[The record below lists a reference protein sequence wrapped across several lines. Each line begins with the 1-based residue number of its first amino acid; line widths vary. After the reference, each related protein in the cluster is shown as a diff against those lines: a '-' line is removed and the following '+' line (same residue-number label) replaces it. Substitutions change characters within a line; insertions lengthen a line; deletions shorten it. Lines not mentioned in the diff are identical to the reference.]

1 MIKNTLFIALI
12 ASALSCTKAPETE
25 NEPISE
31 KQLGIT
37 FKDSFPEPEI
47 VQFKLG
53 PKIPKEAY
61 IASQRK
67 FSLEAEYGKEAVS
80 SITPK
85 DGLPPEGYPQLG
97 FDKKGNVW
105 INTSTSLQYD
115 GSRFKEFD
123 VIGTDLTTR
132 SILID
137 KNDHLWIHGFKT
149 ANDSIEDRIM
159 IFDGIRC
166 KDVAGLKVKTK
177 VSKTSLGLGMFAG
190 ADKSIWVINSL
201 ERKIMKYV
209 GEEVV
214 ESFEYGDLSINDEAS
229 LQDLGDEGLFIFDY
243 YNAILTRIKAGYF
256 ETTELKTILPETRI
270 LAINVTDSNT
280 FYASTTSGTYR
291 IDNKK
296 ATSLNK
302 DSRGLFIDK
311 NNFVWNITDKG
322 IKKSKGTLT
331 LEFENSSL
339 FNNSIGLTLKSDN
352 NDHTWIAVKSLIG
365 RFDETIKTYNNLF
378 DGGDNTSRII
388 NLYQARNSDIYLGTL
403 TKGLIHF
410 DGTTIT
416 QYDFLKKQTKDSR
429 ENRILSIAEDP
440 EGNIWFTQFG
450 GRLTKFDAEFFQSY
464 DLDAFLSKIYHVD
477 SAGTFWLDIWDQ
489 DFKKGGLYKFD
500 GKDFLKVTTPSKIGL
515 RATSVCTDTSGAA
528 WIGTGEAL
536 WKFDKGIFTKYTTQ
550 DGLPNDFIN
559 TVQSD
564 AKGNIWIGTDN
575 GLSIFDGKKFRNYGR
590 PEGIV
595 EKIIGS
601 IIPDS
606 TNNKFWIKGQFS
618 DYLIAASYNDQTKEL
633 QVETFS
639 ANQGFPIPSY
649 NAFLVDQQ
657 GLIWMSTN
665 SGDLARFDYQTLKKN
680 SNPFPIHL
688 NTILVNGESLVWSE
702 LNENY
707 SEDSLISKTEM
718 ISRFGKEKSTEEI
731 EALKETF
738 SSISYDSLIPFD
750 FIPIGLELP
759 FSANSLSFEFTAI
772 DPFFSKSTLYQYY
785 LDGFDKAWSPLSKN
799 NTANFG
805 NLMEGSYTFQLKAL
819 NPYGIWS
826 EMSYSFRVL
835 PPWYRT
841 WWAYLLYAFLFFG
854 AITGFIRWRTN
865 KLKTEKALLE
875 QEVSHRTSELKES
888 LEHLKSTQAQLIQ
901 SEKMASLGE
910 LTAGI
915 AHEIQNPLNF
925 VNNFSE
931 VSAELLDEVK
941 ETRTKSQETRPRT
954 EEDEIEDEIL
964 EDIKKN
970 LEKINHHGK
979 RADAIVKGMLEHSRT
994 STGEKAPTDLNAL
1007 ADEYVRL
1014 SYHGFRAK
1022 DKSFNTD
1029 YKLDL
1034 DPNLPKVNV
1043 VASDIGRV
1051 ILNLVNNAFY
1061 ACAERGRSTVNEKS
1075 KSGPDSHRGE
1085 GYKPE
1090 VIVSS
1095 SKTENGIEISVKDNG
1110 NGIPDSIKEKIF
1122 QPFFTTKP
1130 TGSGTGLGLSLSYDI
1145 IKAHG
1150 GELRVVSE
1158 EGKGTE
1164 MKIILLIIKDS

>member
-12 ASALSCTKAPETE
+12 ASALSCTKTPETE
-25 NEPISE
+25 NEPITE

-61 IASQRK
+61 IASQRQ
-67 FSLEAEYGKEAVS
+67 FSLEAEYGKETVS

-85 DGLPPEGYPQLG
+85 DGLPPEVYRELE

-105 INTSTSLQYD
+105 LENPTSLQYD

-123 VIGTDLTTR
+123 VMGTDFTTW

-137 KNDHLWIHGFKT
+137 KNDHLWIHGFKI
-149 ANDSIEDRIM
+149 AKDSIEDRIM

-166 KDVAGLKVKTK
+166 KDVEGLQVKSK
-177 VSKTSLGLGMFAG
+177 VSNRSQRLGMFAG
-190 ADKSIWVINSL
+190 ADKSIWVINTL
-201 ERKIMKYV
+201 ERKIMKYEGV
-209 GEEVV
+209 EVV
-214 ESFEYGDLSINDEAS
+214 ESFESGDLSLQDGTS
-229 LQDLGDEGLFIFDY
+229 LQDLGDEGLFIFDFT
-243 YNAILTRIKAGYF
+243 NAALTRIKAGYI
-256 ETTELKTILPETRI
+256 ETVELKTILPETRI
-270 LAINVTDSNT
+270 IEINVTDSNT
-280 FYASTTSGTYR
+280 FYARTTSGTYR

-296 ATSLNK
+296 ATLLNK

-311 NNFVWNITDKG
+311 NNFVWNFTDKG
-322 IKKSKGTLT
+322 IQKSKGNIT

-339 FNNSIGLTLKSDN
+339 FNNSMGLNLNRDN
-352 NDHTWIAVKSLIG
+352 NNNTWIAGQSLIG

-378 DGGDNTSRII
+378 DVGGYTSRFP
-388 NLYQARNSDIYLGTL
+388 NMYQARNSDIYLGTL
-403 TKGLIHF
+403 TKGLIHL
-410 DGTTIT
+410 DGTTLT
-416 QYDFLKKQTKDSR
+416 QYDFQKKQPKNSR
-429 ENRILSIAEDP
+429 ENLILSIAEDP
-440 EGNIWFTQFG
+440 EGNIWFTQLG
-450 GRLTKFDAEFFQSY
+450 GKLTKFDGDFFQSY
-464 DLDAFLSKIYHVD
+464 SLGTFLSEILHVD
-477 SAGTFWLDIWDQ
+477 SAGTFWLSTRDQ
-489 DFKKGGLYKFD
+489 VLEKEGLYKFD
-500 GKDFLKVTTPSKIGL
+500 GKDFLQITTPSDLGFGI
-515 RATSVCTDTSGAA
+515 TSASTDTDGAA

-559 TVQSD
+559 TVQPD

-575 GLSIFDGKKFRNYGR
+575 GLSIFDGKRFRNYGR
-590 PEGIV
+590 PEGII
-595 EKIIGS
+595 EKNIGT

-606 TNNKFWIKGQFS
+606 TNNKFWIKGQGS
-618 DYLIAASYNDQTKEL
+618 DNLTAASYNDQTKEL

-639 ANQGFPIPSY
+639 ANQGFPIPSSI
-649 NAFLVDQQ
+649 AFLVDQQ
-657 GLIWMSTN
+657 GLIWLSTWN
-665 SGDLARFDYQTLKKN
+665 GDLVRFDYQTLKKN

-841 WWAYLLYAFLFFG
+841 WWAYLMYAFLFFG

-865 KLKTEKALLE
+865 KLKSEKAVLE

-931 VSAELLDEVK
+931 VSEELVDEMKEEIEKGDFEEVK
-941 ETRTKSQETRPRT
+941 FIANDLKE
-954 EEDEIEDEIL
+954 
-964 EDIKKN
+964 N
-970 LEKINHHGK
+970 LSKINHHGK
-979 RADAIVKGMLEHSRT
+979 RADAIVKGMLEHSKANK
-994 STGEKAPTDLNAL
+994 GEKAPTDLNAL
-1007 ADEYVRL
+1007 ADEFVRL
-1014 SYHGFRAK
+1014 SYHGMRAK
-1022 DKSFNTD
+1022 DKTFNAD
-1029 YKLDL
+1029 FKLDL
-1034 DPNLPKVNV
+1034 DPNLPQVNV

-1061 ACAERGRSTVNEKS
+1061 AVHEKS
-1075 KSGPDSHRGE
+1075 KSTPQPSRNIGTGPQGGE

-1090 VIVSS
+1090 VIF
-1095 SKTENGIEISVKDNG
+1095 KTTVTKSPSGDLGVEISVQDNG
-1110 NGIPDSIKEKIF
+1110 NGIPEHIKEKIF

-1145 IKAHG
+1145 VKAHG
-1150 GELRVVSE
+1150 GELKVWSE
-1158 EGKGTE
+1158 EGRGSKFFIQLT
-1164 MKIILLIIKDS
+1164 SP